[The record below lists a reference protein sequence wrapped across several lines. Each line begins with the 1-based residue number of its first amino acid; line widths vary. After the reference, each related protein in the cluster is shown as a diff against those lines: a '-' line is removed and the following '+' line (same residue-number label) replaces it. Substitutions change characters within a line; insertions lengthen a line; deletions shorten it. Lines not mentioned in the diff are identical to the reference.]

1 LLSSQSD
8 SAFSMEGFIFLG
20 RFDVLIYLKVTAY
33 KVLDLRRI
41 KRSNVLVKYV
51 RKFIVLYLKRFLE
64 LKVC

>member
-1 LLSSQSD
+1 
-8 SAFSMEGFIFLG
+8 MEGFIFLG

-51 RKFIVLYLKRFLE
+51 RKFIVLYLKRFWN
-64 LKVC
+64 